1 MSPKF
6 KVAVLA
12 GSDSRATCLA
22 LERLLELPAVEVCGV
37 LFDTE
42 ALSLRRR
49 WRNFRRNIRRE
60 GVSYA
65 WHRLAD
71 AIVELLEN
79 LAARVVSREEVNQLL
94 RESFPERISTL
105 FHLPRMRGIQ
115 VFEVANLN
123 SAKASEVLRGL
134 QADLGIVLGT
144 RVLQRSTF
152 SIPRLGSLNLH
163 KGKVPEYRG
172 LPPGFWELYEG
183 QATAGVT
190 VHFIDENLDT
200 GDIVAETSVEIHPKD
215 SPETLRTKLD
225 VCGAELLAACVSRIA
240 DGTAMRRPQ
249 TPSSHRPRTAPT
261 RNERHE
267 LERRLKLPPQTPRWI
282 RVAKTSLYLTIYYTG
297 IYHLVCALN
306 RKFPKGRSCI
316 LLYHRVNNLT
326 QDQLTT
332 SVKRF
337 AEHLAAIRRHYRVV
351 TTAELVESV
360 KQHKRPPASTVAIH
374 FDDCYR
380 DVYTNAAPMLAR
392 SRMPACVFVS
402 SGFINTSRVFPHDAG
417 KTPLF
422 LENFKTPELPGL
434 VGAGFEIGAHT
445 VNHVDLGQVRSDVA
459 AMELSQSKTDLQEI
473 LGGPINLISYPY
485 GRKRNITSEVKQ
497 IARRIGYEA
506 MFSAYGGFV
515 NSRSDTFDIR
525 RVGVGDQHRPLDLLM
540 EIEGISLAALKRAW
554 SGEQTDAE
562 TSN

>member
-6 KVAVLA
+6 KVAILA

-22 LERLLELPAVEVCGV
+22 LERLLQLPAVEVCGV

-42 ALSLRRR
+42 APSLRRR

-60 GVSYA
+60 AISYA

-79 LAARVVSREEVNQLL
+79 WAARVVSREEVNQLL
-94 RESFPERISTL
+94 QESFPERISTL

-115 VFEVANLN
+115 VFEVGNLN

-225 VCGAELLAACVSRIA
+225 VCGAELLAICVSRVA

-249 TPSSHRPRTAPT
+249 PPSSRRPRTAPT
-261 RNERHE
+261 RNERRE

-282 RVAKTSLYLTIYYTG
+282 RVAKTSLYLTIYYSG
-297 IYHLVCALN
+297 IYHLVRALN
-306 RKFPKGRSCI
+306 RRFPKGRSCI

-326 QDQLTT
+326 QDQLTIG
-332 SVKRF
+332 VERF
-337 AEHLAAIRRHYRVV
+337 AEHLATIRQHYRVV

-360 KQHKRPPASTVAIH
+360 KQHKRPPSSTVAIH

-380 DVYTNAAPMLAR
+380 DVYTNAAPLLAG

-417 KTPLF
+417 KTPFF
-422 LENFKTPELPGL
+422 LENLKSPELLGL
-434 VGAGFEIGAHT
+434 VAAGFEIGAHT
-445 VNHVDLGQVRSDVA
+445 VNHVDLGHVRSDVA
-459 AMELSQSKTDLQEI
+459 LMELSQSKTDLQEI
-473 LGGPINLISYPY
+473 LGGPINLVSYPY
-485 GRKRNITSEVKQ
+485 GRKRNITSEVEQ
-497 IARRIGYEA
+497 IARRIGYRA

-515 NSRSDTFDIR
+515 NSRSDTFDIQ
-525 RVGVGDQHRPLDLLM
+525 RVGVGGQHRPLDLLM

-554 SGEQTDAE
+554 SGEQTDTE